1 MPVLK
6 IQVKSMERTTLD
18 KIPLNCEVIIDCID
32 CEKGIKNRIIDM
44 GITEGEKIIPI
55 LKSPFGDPI
64 AYLSKGTVIA
74 LRKSDC
80 NKISVH
86 Y

>member
-1 MPVLK
+1 
-6 IQVKSMERTTLD
+6 MENTTLD
-18 KIPLNCEVIIDCID
+18 RIPLNCEAFIDSINCGN
-32 CEKGIKNRIIDM
+32 GIKNRIFDM

-55 LKSPFGDPI
+55 LKSPFGDPV

-74 LRKSDC
+74 LRQNDC
-80 NKISVH
+80 SKIMVH

>member
-1 MPVLK
+1 
-6 IQVKSMERTTLD
+6 MEMTTLD
-18 KIPLNCEVIIDCID
+18 KIPLNREAFIDSIDCAV
-32 CEKGIKNRIIDM
+32 GIRNRISDM
-44 GITEGEKIIPI
+44 GITEGEKIIPV

-74 LRKSDC
+74 LRQSDSS
-80 NKISVH
+80 KIFVH

>member
-1 MPVLK
+1 
-6 IQVKSMERTTLD
+6 MENTTLD
-18 KIPLNCEVIIDCID
+18 RIPLNCEVFIDSINCGN
-32 CEKGIKNRIIDM
+32 GIKNRIFDM

-55 LKSPFGDPI
+55 LKSPFGDPV

-74 LRKSDC
+74 LRQNDC
-80 NKISVH
+80 SKIMVH